1 MQIARRY
8 DRQHPRPR
16 PGVSIAHTVLQD
28 YERLPMRLML
38 NLFRAYPM
46 ASFLMVLALFF
57 SGLAEGLGLSA
68 MLPMLKIV
76 LNTDPSGT
84 MAEPPGQMEQ
94 MVLDVLNWAGIP
106 VTLGAL
112 LILIVVAATFKA
124 VLLLIAQR
132 QVGYTAARVATDLRL
147 QILRNMMR
155 SRWHFFLHQPAG
167 KLANTLATE
176 AQRAADAYMN
186 GATALT
192 FFIQA
197 LVYTSVALVISWQA
211 TLLSL
216 IGGIVIIGLSHF
228 LVRMTRKAGKKQTEL
243 MVSLMSHLTD
253 TLQSVKPLKAMAREH
268 LADEL
273 LKHET
278 NRLNKALR
286 RQVLAS
292 AALNSGQDLMFIMV
306 IAFGVYLALGVLSMD
321 FAIVLMLAVTLG
333 RGYNFLG
340 KVQKQYQKMVQSES
354 AYWSLIETNRRA
366 EAEQE
371 HLGGHAT
378 PALAR
383 GITLRDIGFSYD
395 GNTVLSGLDLEIPAH
410 QMTTLVGP
418 SGSGKTTII
427 DLVIGL
433 LRPDAGQITIDE
445 RPFEEIDL
453 KAWRRMVGYVPQ
465 ETVLLHDSIL
475 HNVGL
480 GDPQISEARVV
491 AALKQAGAWDF
502 VQDLPEGIHTLVGE
516 RGGRLSGGQRQRI
529 AIARA
534 LINAPQLLILDEATS
549 ALDPES
555 EAAIIETLRG
565 LREQLTILAITHNSS
580 LSDAADLVHRLEP
593 VATVRTEA
601 AEI

>member
-1 MQIARRY
+1 
-8 DRQHPRPR
+8 
-16 PGVSIAHTVLQD
+16 
-28 YERLPMRLML
+28 MRLML

-378 PALAR
+378 PALVR

>member
-1 MQIARRY
+1 
-8 DRQHPRPR
+8 
-16 PGVSIAHTVLQD
+16 
-28 YERLPMRLML
+28 MRLML

-76 LNTDPSGT
+76 LNSDPAGAST
-84 MAEPPGQMEQ
+84 EPPGQMEQ

-112 LILIVVAATFKA
+112 LTLIVIAATFKA

-167 KLANTLATE
+167 KLTNTLATE
-176 AQRAADAYMN
+176 AQRAADAYMY

-197 LVYTSVALVISWQA
+197 LVYGSVAVLISWKT

-228 LVRMTRKAGKKQTEL
+228 LVRMTRKAGKRQTDL

-273 LKHET
+273 LKKET

-306 IAFGVYLALGVLSMD
+306 IALGVYLALGVLSMD
-321 FAIVLMLAVTLG
+321 FTIVLMLAVTL
-333 RGYNFLG
+333 
-340 KVQKQYQKMVQSES
+340 
-354 AYWSLIETNRRA
+354 
-366 EAEQE
+366 
-371 HLGGHAT
+371 
-378 PALAR
+378 
-383 GITLRDIGFSYD
+383 
-395 GNTVLSGLDLEIPAH
+395 
-410 QMTTLVGP
+410 
-418 SGSGKTTII
+418 
-427 DLVIGL
+427 
-433 LRPDAGQITIDE
+433 
-445 RPFEEIDL
+445 
-453 KAWRRMVGYVPQ
+453 
-465 ETVLLHDSIL
+465 
-475 HNVGL
+475 
-480 GDPQISEARVV
+480 
-491 AALKQAGAWDF
+491 
-502 VQDLPEGIHTLVGE
+502 
-516 RGGRLSGGQRQRI
+516 
-529 AIARA
+529 
-534 LINAPQLLILDEATS
+534 
-549 ALDPES
+549 
-555 EAAIIETLRG
+555 
-565 LREQLTILAITHNSS
+565 
-580 LSDAADLVHRLEP
+580 
-593 VATVRTEA
+593 
-601 AEI
+601 